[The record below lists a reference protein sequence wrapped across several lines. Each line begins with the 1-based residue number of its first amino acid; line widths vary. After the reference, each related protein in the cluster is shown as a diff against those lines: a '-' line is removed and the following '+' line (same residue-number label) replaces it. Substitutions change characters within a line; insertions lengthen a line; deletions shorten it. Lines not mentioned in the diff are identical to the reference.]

1 MLPTVRTM
9 LDAAASEAV
18 VEPHDVA
25 ADGDVASVPRVR
37 TPASL
42 AHRSATHLCS
52 QVNSELGEE
61 QAMQVT
67 CSTQPQAARRTTN
80 PTRSYE
86 NGSLSPRLQLY
97 SRPYP

>member
-25 ADGDVASVPRVR
+25 ADGDIPDMASVPRVR
-37 TPASL
+37 TLAEV

-67 CSTQPQAARRTTN
+67 CSTQPQAARRT
-80 PTRSYE
+80 
-86 NGSLSPRLQLY
+86 LSPT
-97 SRPYP
+97 